1 MEVPKDI
8 HPFAVVRQPI
18 ITEKSTELAEQGK
31 YVFEVDPRANKL
43 QIREAIEIAFSV
55 QVQKV
60 NVINVRGATRR
71 IGRGRPG
78 RERDWKKAIIT
89 LAEGYE
95 IRLFEGV

>member
-1 MEVPKDI
+1 MPKDI
-8 HPFAVVRQPI
+8 HPFAVLRKPI
-18 ITEKSTELAEQGK
+18 ITEKSTELAENGK

-55 QVQKV
+55 QVRKV

-71 IGRGRPG
+71 IGRGRAG

-89 LAEGYE
+89 LADGYE

>member
-1 MEVPKDI
+1 MKAR
-8 HPFAVVRQPI
+8 FF
-18 ITEKSTELAEQGK
+18 KSAIP
-31 YVFEVDPRANKL
+31 DR
-43 QIREAIEIAFSV
+43 REAIEIAFSV
-55 QVQKV
+55 QVRKV
-60 NVINVRGATRR
+60 NVINVRGSTRR

>member
-1 MEVPKDI
+1 MPKDI
-8 HPFAVVRQPI
+8 HPYAVLREPI
-18 ITEKSTELAEQGK
+18 ITEKSTELAEHGK

-55 QVQKV
+55 QVTKV
-60 NVINVRGATRR
+60 NVINVRGDTKR

-78 RERDWKKAIIT
+78 RERDWKKAIVT
-89 LAEGYE
+89 LADGYE

>member
-1 MEVPKDI
+1 MPKDI
-8 HPFAVVRQPI
+8 HPYAVLRQPI
-18 ITEKSTELAEQGK
+18 ITEKSTELAEDHK

-55 QVQKV
+55 RVRKV
-60 NVINVRGATRR
+60 NVINVRGTTRR

-78 RERDWKKAIIT
+78 RERDWKKAIVT
-89 LAEGYE
+89 LDEGYE

>member
-1 MEVPKDI
+1 MPKDI

-55 QVQKV
+55 RVRKV
-60 NVINVRGATRR
+60 NVLNVRGASRRFGTRV
-71 IGRGRPG
+71 G
-78 RERDWKKAIIT
+78 RERDWKKAIVT
-89 LAEGYE
+89 LADGYE

>member
-1 MEVPKDI
+1 MPKDI
-8 HPFAVVRQPI
+8 HPFAVLREPI
-18 ITEKSTELAEQGK
+18 ITEKSTELAEHGK

-55 QVQKV
+55 QVTKV
-60 NVINVRGATRR
+60 NVINVRGDTKR

-78 RERDWKKAIIT
+78 RERDWKKAIVT
-89 LAEGYE
+89 LADGYE

>member
-1 MEVPKDI
+1 MPKDI
-8 HPFAVVRQPI
+8 HPYAVLREPI
-18 ITEKSTELAEQGK
+18 ITEKSTELAEHGK

-55 QVQKV
+55 QVKKV

-78 RERDWKKAIIT
+78 RERDWKKAIVT
-89 LAEGYE
+89 LADGYE